1 MLLLELNSTRKKYID
16 KNIIRLDL
24 KMSNNKDYKIEIIE
38 NSIIYIRKSEI
49 DHLVKL
55 YYLVF

>member
-24 KMSNNKDYKIEIIE
+24 KMSNNKDYKIKIIE

-49 DHLVKL
+49 NHLVKL